1 MSVLLQGVGR
11 GREGEPGPVFSSCW
25 IFPGAVSSPH
35 LQENSNKRTKIIQV
49 KLLFCVSQEPFEQ
62 AKGREPFSLTQ
73 SSLQRGG
80 QHLSSLI
87 GFSAP
92 IFSLSV
98 RTSLE
103 LFCTLAHLIW
113 CAPFLLQGEDGGQW
127 GQLEGRVPNYFCS
140 CLFSCCCCSRQHARV
155 LESLHTESF
164 LLHRMSFQLLYRLIE
179 CIWGGGEQGVNQ
191 FQTNQSEYN
200 AFSERVCAVK
210 GDCNSK
216 GRAGSSII

>member
-127 GQLEGRVPNYFCS
+127 GQLEGRVPR
-140 CLFSCCCCSRQHARV
+140 LF
-155 LESLHTESF
+155 LFLSL
-164 LLHRMSFQLLYRLIE
+164 QLLLLFPSARQSI
-179 CIWGGGEQGVNQ
+179 GVFAHRKLPFAQNELLA
-191 FQTNQSEYN
+191 FVQTN
-200 AFSERVCAVK
+200 
-210 GDCNSK
+210 
-216 GRAGSSII
+216 